1 MGENWDYCVEFAK
14 AMIVSMVCF
23 PFMPIALLYCYF
35 HTEETHQVWIAIQH
49 EENYEINSHEQEVQ
63 RERQR
68 LRHHVE
74 ENNRFWDRLRI
85 RFLRQ
90 YGLDSDSVN

>member
-23 PFMPIALLYCYF
+23 PFMPIALLYWYL

-49 EENYEINSHEQEVQ
+49 EENNEINSHEQEVQ

-74 ENNRFWDRLRI
+74 ETDRFWDQLRI